1 MNYSEIKPLDI
12 ANGDGIR
19 VSLFVSGCRNH
30 CPGCFNPQT
39 WDFAAGRPFD
49 KTAEDRVLGFLWP
62 KWVAGLTVLGGEPF
76 EPENQPTIRNLL
88 ARVRRELPQK
98 TIWAYTGYLLE
109 DLLPG
114 GKRHTAVTDE
124 LLSLLDVLVD
134 GPFIEAQKDISL
146 AFRGS
151 DNQRILHNASILRE
165 IADKHWIK

>member
-49 KTAEDRVLGFLWP
+49 KAAEDRILGLLRP

-88 ARVRRELPQK
+88 ARIRRELPQK

-124 LLSLLDVLVD
+124 ILDSLDVLVD

-146 AFRGS
+146 PFRGS
-151 DNQRILHNASILRE
+151 QNQRIIRL
-165 IADKHWIK
+165 K